1 MENNLQT
8 RSEDNVTASDDYNS
22 EAETEISFS
31 DDVQNHNAFGKSLG
45 IYKYVEHVELCLW
58 STYLS

>member
-45 IYKYVEHVELCLW
+45 IYKYVEHVELCL
-58 STYLS
+58 